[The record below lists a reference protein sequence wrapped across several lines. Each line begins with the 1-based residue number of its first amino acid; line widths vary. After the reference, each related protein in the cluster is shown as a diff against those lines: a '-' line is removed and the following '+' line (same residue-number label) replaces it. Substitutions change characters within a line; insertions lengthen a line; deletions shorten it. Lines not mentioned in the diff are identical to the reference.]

1 MEIKRLS
8 ATAIRDFLQCALK
21 LVFRYDRAIPSI
33 KNDHAKIGIAVH
45 EALEQFTRRMLNKK
59 SFPDASDYEF
69 AIAAFMNCATHE
81 GLENMSF
88 YSDGKTMVT
97 EYIDKYDP
105 SEEVLDVEHRF
116 KIVTPEGVPIAGAID
131 KVVKVNDNTL
141 AIIDYKTART
151 AMTSWQLQDD
161 NQLSMYDLAASLI
174 WPEYPNR
181 ILYLDYVRI
190 DKQVSTYRTEED
202 RVIFRE
208 FLASLWIQINKLP
221 EEEIKGKINNLCGW
235 CDYKSQCPDYAA
247 FIKSDSITLSPMT
260 EMEDTDFLD
269 HWTSVTAKKAVLE
282 ARQRELKMI
291 ASERSMRGN
300 DIADGA
306 RELHSTQAART
317 NYDIEEVVGIMPKE
331 DLFTVL
337 AVNKARLDRYVK
349 DHPELKPALAKV
361 ATVNYNAPVFKIKK
375 VEPAEEID
383 AGTPETGKN
392 ESAA

>member
-8 ATAIRDFLQCALK
+8 ATAIRDFLQCELK
-21 LVFRYDRAIPSI
+21 LVFRYDRKIPSI

-45 EALEQFTRRMLNKK
+45 EALEQFARRMLAKK

-69 AIAAFMNCATHE
+69 AVSAFMNCATHE

-105 SEEVLDVEHRF
+105 SEEILDVEHRF

-131 KVVKVNDNTL
+131 KVVKINDDTL

-161 NQLSMYDLAASLI
+161 IQLSMYDLAASLI
-174 WPEYPNR
+174 WPEYTNR

-190 DKQVSTYRTEED
+190 DKQVSTYRTDED

-208 FLASLWIQINKLP
+208 FLTSLWIQINKMP

-247 FIKSDSITLSPMT
+247 FIKSDSITLPPMT

-375 VEPAEEID
+375 VEPVEEID
-383 AGTPETGKN
+383 AGTPETVKN

>member
-8 ATAIRDFLQCALK
+8 ATAIRDFLQCNLK
-21 LVFRYDRAIPSI
+21 LVFRYDREIPSI

-69 AIAAFMNCATHE
+69 AVSAFMNCATHE
-81 GLENMSF
+81 GLGNMSF

-116 KIVTPEGVPIAGAID
+116 KLVTPEGVPIAGAID
-131 KVVKVNDNTL
+131 KVVKINDDTL

-161 NQLSMYDLAASLI
+161 IQLSMYDLAASLI
-174 WPEYPNR
+174 WPEYTNR

-208 FLASLWIQINKLP
+208 FLASLWIQINKMP
-221 EEEIKGKINNLCGW
+221 EEEIKGTINNLCGW

-300 DIADGA
+300 DIADGS

-375 VEPAEEID
+375 VEPVEEID

>member
-8 ATAIRDFLQCALK
+8 ATAIRDFLQCNLK
-21 LVFRYDRAIPSI
+21 LVFRYDREIPSI

-69 AIAAFMNCATHE
+69 AVSAFMNCATHE

-116 KIVTPEGVPIAGAID
+116 KLVTPEGVPIAGAID
-131 KVVKVNDNTL
+131 KVVKINDDTL

-161 NQLSMYDLAASLI
+161 IQLSMYDLAASLI
-174 WPEYPNR
+174 WPEYTNR

-208 FLASLWIQINKLP
+208 FLASLWIQINKMP
-221 EEEIKGKINNLCGW
+221 EEEITGKINNLCGW
-235 CDYKSQCPDYAA
+235 CDYKTQCPEYAA
-247 FIKSDSITLSPMT
+247 FIKSDSITLSPIT

-300 DIADGA
+300 DIADGS
-306 RELHSTQAART
+306 RELYSTQAART

-375 VEPAEEID
+375 VEPVEEID